1 VVTWA
6 CTSCGADWSG
16 GDFTPR
22 CDECG
27 GGAMQRSCLL
37 CDGRCGAVYER
48 APLDSVDFHMAHW
61 IGACLLS
68 KEKQQAWLTTR
79 RAEVGKNDE

>member
-1 VVTWA
+1 
-6 CTSCGADWSG
+6 
-16 GDFTPR
+16 
-22 CDECG
+22 
-27 GGAMQRSCLL
+27 
-37 CDGRCGAVYER
+37 
-48 APLDSVDFHMAHW
+48 MAHW